1 MGTIITM
8 TFRPLIL
15 ATLILLTSCSQD
27 DQSVIRPSWEK
38 GDVKYYDYQFTNLGK
53 VNDDTIANVTVE
65 KSLRLAVIEKTS
77 DGYIIEVTNLAA
89 KNFKLTSYIDSI
101 ETKFNNSFD
110 ILQEMTKNYIPF
122 KVRVSNNGELLNI
135 VDFDDYYLKFVENI
149 VGIKDTLKITE
160 EDKRTL
166 QQIFPSDNREFKEK
180 LTEALAKEITDLFD
194 IYNTQNPSTGD
205 VKEEIV
211 IANPRTG
218 DPINSTLTY
227 HTNSI
232 TERTHEIEMT
242 ATYDNE
248 TLTDILTKDTV
259 LSKDKK
265 FTKQY
270 LDNLVS
276 STKYFLDPK
285 TNWVDSIISKVYYKV
300 DSVEINFT
308 TNIKRVE
315 K

>member
-1 MGTIITM
+1 M
-8 TFRPLIL
+8 TFRHLIL
-15 ATLILLTSCSQD
+15 ATLILTSCSQE
-27 DQSVIRPSWEK
+27 DQSVIRPSWEQ
-38 GDVKYYDYQFTNLGK
+38 GDVKYYDFQFTNLVK
-53 VNDDTIANVTVE
+53 VNEDTIANVTAE
-65 KSLRLAVIEKTS
+65 KRLRLTVIEKSS
-77 DGYIIEVTNLAA
+77 DGYIIEVTNLAT

-101 ETKFNNSFD
+101 ETKFNKSID

-122 KVRVSNNGELLNI
+122 KVKVSNDGELLNI
-135 VDFDDYYLKFVENI
+135 VDFEDYYLKFMENI
-149 VGIKDTLKITE
+149 VGMKDTLKITD
-160 EDKRTL
+160 EDKKTIKR
-166 QQIFPSDNREFKEK
+166 IFPSDNREFKEK

-194 IYNTQNPSTGD
+194 IYNTQNPNTGD

-211 IANPRTG
+211 TANPKTG
-218 DPINSTLTY
+218 EPINATLTY

-259 LSKDKK
+259 LTKDKK

-270 LDNLVS
+270 LDNVVS
-276 STKYFLDPK
+276 SSKYFLDPK
-285 TNWVDSIISKVYYKV
+285 TNWVDSINSRVYYKV
-300 DSVEINFT
+300 DSLEINFT
-308 TNIKRVE
+308 THIKRVE